1 MKDGS
6 VEKVIL
12 YYPLSPASVVLNQVQ
27 AVVLL
32 HIWSLQ
38 PGGEQAARIRG
49 TSSLCWL
56 ACWQTSRYH
65 YCGDSYI

>member
-6 VEKVIL
+6 VGKVIL
-12 YYPLSPASVVLNQVQ
+12 YYPLSPAPMILNQVQ

-32 HIWSLQ
+32 QIRSLQ

-49 TSSLCWL
+49 TSSLRCL
-56 ACWQTSRYH
+56 DC
-65 YCGDSYI
+65 